1 MAASP
6 GFARLSVAALVA
18 SPPLWCEARSG
29 VVFPRPE
36 TTSRDV
42 ERPTQRFDGVT
53 KWNALVVSLVLAMP
67 LPMLLTLTPETRRQ
81 MWKDK
86 ILRRRAASHK
96 IP

>member
-18 SPPLWCEARSG
+18 SPPLCCEARSS

-42 ERPTQRFDGVT
+42 EQPTRRFDGVA

-67 LPMLLTLTPETRRQ
+67 LTLLLTLMPETRRQ
-81 MWKDK
+81 MW
-86 ILRRRAASHK
+86 
-96 IP
+96 

>member
-6 GFARLSVAALVA
+6 GSARLSIAALVV
-18 SPPLWCEARSG
+18 SPPLSCAALSG

-42 ERPTQRFDGVT
+42 ERPTQRFVGGT

-67 LPMLLTLTPETRRQ
+67 MTLLLTLMPETRRQ
-81 MWKDK
+81 MW
-86 ILRRRAASHK
+86 
-96 IP
+96 

>member
-6 GFARLSVAALVA
+6 DSARLSVAALVA
-18 SPPLWCEARSG
+18 SPPLGCETRSG

-67 LPMLLTLTPETRRQ
+67 LTMLLTLTPETRRQ
-81 MWKDK
+81 MW
-86 ILRRRAASHK
+86 
-96 IP
+96 